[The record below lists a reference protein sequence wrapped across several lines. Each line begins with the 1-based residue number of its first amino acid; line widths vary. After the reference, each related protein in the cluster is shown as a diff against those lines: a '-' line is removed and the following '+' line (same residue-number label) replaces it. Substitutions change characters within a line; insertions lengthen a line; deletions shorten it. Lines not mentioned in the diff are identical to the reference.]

1 MTDKAPLFE
10 AYLGEIAGN
19 RLLLKLFHRLC
30 LNFNIESVIQQNQM
44 TI

>member
-10 AYLGEIAGN
+10 AYLGE
-19 RLLLKLFHRLC
+19 LLKLFHRLC

-44 TI
+44 TNLILGKA